1 MLILYLVQ
9 KKRWFEMIDKI
20 SFDRALKRVEKPAR
34 YIGME
39 KNSIKKDLEKVDI
52 KFAFCFP
59 DVYEVGMSHLGLHIL
74 YNLLNNEGYIACE
87 RVFAPWADMENEM
100 RKEGIPLFSLENKE
114 PIRNFDFVGFTLQY
128 EMSYTNIINM
138 LDLGNIPVYSKDR
151 KDSDPLV
158 IAGGPCAYNPEPIA
172 DFIDFFVIGE
182 AEEIIL
188 DIMKIYREHK
198 SNGFKRLEFLKEI
211 SRLEGIYVPQ
221 FYDVFYK
228 EDNTID
234 RMEPIFDGVP
244 RVINKRIIKEL
255 DKSYYPDKLIVPF
268 IETVH
273 DRIPLEIFR
282 GCTRGCR
289 FCQAGMIYRPVREK
303 TVDTLVKLAEKLAD
317 STGYGDISLTSLSS
331 CDYSQLRLLVSKLIS
346 KYKEKQVGV
355 SLPSLR
361 LDSFS
366 LEILKEIE
374 KVRKTGLTFA
384 PEAGSQRLRDVINK
398 GVTEKD
404 LETAVT
410 YAFEEGWSTIK
421 LYFMIGLP
429 TETKED
435 VLGIKD
441 LGYKV
446 KNIFFNLPKEKRKGN
461 LKITLSVSCFVPKPF
476 TPFQWIGQNSID
488 EFYEKI
494 NLLKKEIR
502 DNKITF
508 NYHDPQISYLE
519 AVLARGDRRLSKAL
533 YKAWELGC
541 KFDGWSDFFDYEKW
555 MEAFNK
561 TGIDADFY
569 ALRERKTDEVLPWD
583 FIDTGVDKK
592 YLIAEYEKAKN
603 GTLTRDCRLGC
614 NNCGINRSFLG
625 GVC

>member
-9 KKRWFEMIDKI
+9 MKRWLEMIDKN
-20 SFDRALKRVEKPAR
+20 SFDRVLKKVEKPAR

-39 KNSIKKDLEKVDI
+39 KNSIKKDLQKADI
-52 KFAFCFP
+52 KFAFGFP

-74 YNLLNNEGYIACE
+74 YNLLNKEDYIACE
-87 RVFAPWADMENEM
+87 RVFAPWADMEKEM
-100 RKEGIPLFSLENKE
+100 RKEGIPLFTLESRE
-114 PIRNFDFVGFTLQY
+114 PVKSFDFIGFTLQY

-138 LDLGNIPVYSKDR
+138 LDLGDIPIYSKDR
-151 KDSDPLV
+151 KDNDPLV

-182 AEEIIL
+182 AEEILL
-188 DIMKIYREHK
+188 DIMAIYKKFK
-198 SNGFKRLEFLKEI
+198 SNRYKKIEFLKEV
-211 SRLEGIYVPQ
+211 SKLEGVYVPQ
-221 FYDVFYK
+221 FYDIFYK

-234 RMEPIFDGVP
+234 RMEPIVEGAPKVV
-244 RVINKRIIKEL
+244 RKRIIKEL
-255 DKSYYPDKLIVPF
+255 DKSYYPEKIIVPF

-303 TVDTLVKLAEKLAD
+303 TVDTLTELAERLVN

-331 CDYSQLRLLVSKLIS
+331 CDYSQIKLLVSELIDN
-346 KYKEKQVGV
+346 YKEKQIGV

-374 KVRKTGLTFA
+374 KIRKTGLTFA
-384 PEAGSQRLRDVINK
+384 PEAGSQRMRDVINK
-398 GVTEKD
+398 GVTEED

-429 TETKED
+429 TETKAD
-435 VLGIKD
+435 ILGIKD

-446 KNIFFNLPKEKRKGN
+446 KNIFFSLPKEKRKGN

-494 NLLKKEIR
+494 KLLKKEIK
-502 DNKITF
+502 DNKVTF
-508 NYHDPQISYLE
+508 NYHDPKISYLE

-533 YKAWELGC
+533 FKAWELGC
-541 KFDGWSDFFDYEKW
+541 KFDGWSDFFDYNKW
-555 MEAFNK
+555 MEAFK
-561 TGIDADFY
+561 ASEIDPDFY
-569 ALRERKTDEVLPWD
+569 ALRKRNIDEVLPWD
-583 FIDTGVDKK
+583 FIDIGVDKE
-592 YLIAEYEKAKN
+592 YLISEYEKAKD

>member
-9 KKRWFEMIDKI
+9 MKRWLEMIDKN
-20 SFDRALKRVEKPAR
+20 SFDRVLKKVEKPAR

-39 KNSIKKDLEKVDI
+39 KNSIKKDLQKADI
-52 KFAFCFP
+52 KFAFGFP

-74 YNLLNNEGYIACE
+74 YNLLNKEDYIACE
-87 RVFAPWADMENEM
+87 RVFAPWADMEKEM
-100 RKEGIPLFSLENKE
+100 RKEGIPLFTLESRE
-114 PIRNFDFVGFTLQY
+114 PVKSFDFVGFTLQY

-138 LDLGNIPVYSKDR
+138 LDLGDIPIYSKDR
-151 KDSDPLV
+151 KDNDPLV

-182 AEEIIL
+182 AEEILL
-188 DIMKIYREHK
+188 DIMAIYKKFK
-198 SNGFKRLEFLKEI
+198 SNRYKKIEFLKEV
-211 SRLEGIYVPQ
+211 SKLEGVYVPQ
-221 FYDVFYK
+221 FYDIFYK

-234 RMEPIFDGVP
+234 RMEPIVEGAPKVV
-244 RVINKRIIKEL
+244 RKRIIKEL
-255 DKSYYPDKLIVPF
+255 DKSYYPEKIIVPF

-303 TVDTLVKLAEKLAD
+303 TVDTLTELAERLVN

-331 CDYSQLRLLVSKLIS
+331 CDYSQIKLLVSELIDN
-346 KYKEKQVGV
+346 YKEKQIGV

-374 KVRKTGLTFA
+374 KIRKTGLTFA
-384 PEAGSQRLRDVINK
+384 PEAGSQRMRDVINK
-398 GVTEKD
+398 GVTEED

-429 TETKED
+429 TETKAD
-435 VLGIKD
+435 ILGIKD

-446 KNIFFNLPKEKRKGN
+446 KNIFFSLPKEKRKGN

-494 NLLKKEIR
+494 KLLKKEIR
-502 DNKITF
+502 DNKVTF
-508 NYHDPQISYLE
+508 NYHDPKISYLE

-533 YKAWELGC
+533 FKAWELGC
-541 KFDGWSDFFDYEKW
+541 KFDGWSDFFDYNKW
-555 MEAFNK
+555 MEAFK
-561 TGIDADFY
+561 ASEIDPDFY
-569 ALRERKTDEVLPWD
+569 ALRKRNIDEVLPWD
-583 FIDTGVDKK
+583 FIDIGVDKE
-592 YLIAEYEKAKN
+592 YLISEYEKAKD

>member
-519 AVLARGDRRLSKAL
+519 AVFARGDRRLSKAL

>member
-1 MLILYLVQ
+1 
-9 KKRWFEMIDKI
+9 MIDKI